1 MEWSGLGARLLPVAA
16 LIVASW
22 CGWACVGLA
31 DRGSDRFYAD
41 HQAERGAAVFE
52 TRCAECHSTGL
63 GTPPPEGLSGDA
75 FVARWQSVAGLYAR
89 NRWTMPAD
97 AVSGLEVGAAL
108 DVTAFLLRENGFEA
122 GPRPLVD
129 DVRAMREMRL
139 ARPNAQA
146 HGGSAWAGVA
156 TDFYTEA
163 QAKRG
168 EAYFEGS
175 CGTCHVADPEETAA
189 LMAGTPSS
197 RTGVRM
203 GSETIVVP
211 VVGPP
216 LLEYRETVADLFL
229 KTKTTMPIDYPG
241 DLSDQAYLDIV
252 AYMLAGKGLP
262 AGDRELTLDLET
274 MRAMTLLEPGF
285 RPVFNGR
292 DFEGLGFLLGHGCRP
307 QPEGCGLTEPGTTFR
322 IENGVLKISGR
333 PSGYVYTEDRYLEF
347 TLRLDMRY
355 LPYEG
360 MESDS
365 DYYGNAGILL
375 FVREHRV
382 WPKTLEVQGYFP
394 QALSIL
400 PIDTPTTFET
410 DERARRIAMR
420 PIGKW
425 NSIEIH
431 SAQGRVRVSL
441 NGELVTTVTE
451 HEFDEPG
458 YIGFQSEGGEVEL
471 RNIRIRTP

>member
-1 MEWSGLGARLLPVAA
+1 VAG
-16 LIVASW
+16 W

-31 DRGSDRFYAD
+31 DRGSDRFYAG
-41 HQAERGAAVFE
+41 HQAERGAVVFE
-52 TRCAECHSTGL
+52 ARCAECHSTGL
-63 GTPPPEGLSGDA
+63 GVSPPEGLSGDA

-97 AVSGLEVGAAL
+97 AVSGLGTDAAL
-108 DVTAFLLRENGFEA
+108 DVTAFLLRENGFAA
-122 GPRPLVD
+122 GRRPLVD
-129 DVRAMREMRL
+129 DVRAMREMVI
-139 ARPNAQA
+139 ATPGAEPN
-146 HGGSAWAGVA
+146 GGSAPAGAA
-156 TDFYTEA
+156 TGFYSEA

-197 RTGVRM
+197 RPGVRM

-262 AGDRELTLDLET
+262 ASGHELALDLEA
-274 MRAMTLLEPGF
+274 MRAMTLPEPGF
-285 RPVFNGR
+285 RPLFNGR

-322 IENGVLKISGR
+322 IEKGVLKISGR
-333 PSGYVYTEDRYLEF
+333 PSGYVYTEDRYLDF

-375 FVREHRV
+375 FVQEHRV
-382 WPKTLEVQGYFP
+382 WPKTVEVQGYFP

-400 PIDTPTTFET
+400 PIDTPVSFET

-420 PIGKW
+420 PIGEW
-425 NSIEIH
+425 NSIEID

-451 HEFDEPG
+451 HEFEEPG
-458 YIGFQSEGGEVEL
+458 HIGFQSEGGEVEL
-471 RNIRIRTP
+471 RNIRIRNRGR

>member
-1 MEWSGLGARLLPVAA
+1 VAG
-16 LIVASW
+16 W

-31 DRGSDRFYAD
+31 DRGSDRFYAG
-41 HQAERGAAVFE
+41 HQAERGAVVFE
-52 TRCAECHSTGL
+52 ARCAECHSTGL
-63 GTPPPEGLSGDA
+63 GVSPPEGLSGDA

-97 AVSGLEVGAAL
+97 AVSGLGTDAAL
-108 DVTAFLLRENGFEA
+108 DVTAFLLRENGFAA
-122 GPRPLVD
+122 GRRPLVD
-129 DVRAMREMRL
+129 DVRAMREMVI
-139 ARPNAQA
+139 ATPGAEPN
-146 HGGSAWAGVA
+146 GGSAPAGAA
-156 TDFYTEA
+156 TGFYSEA

-175 CGTCHVADPEETAA
+175 CGTW
-189 LMAGTPSS
+189 
-197 RTGVRM
+197 
-203 GSETIVVP
+203 
-211 VVGPP
+211 
-216 LLEYRETVADLFL
+216 
-229 KTKTTMPIDYPG
+229 TKTTMPIDYPG

-262 AGDRELTLDLET
+262 ASGHELALDLEA
-274 MRAMTLLEPGF
+274 MRAMTLPEPGF
-285 RPVFNGR
+285 RPLFNGR

-322 IENGVLKISGR
+322 IEKGVLKISGR
-333 PSGYVYTEDRYLEF
+333 PSGYVYTEDRYLDF

-375 FVREHRV
+375 FVQEHRV
-382 WPKTLEVQGYFP
+382 WPKTVEVQGYFP

-400 PIDTPTTFET
+400 PIDTPVSFET

-420 PIGKW
+420 PIGEW
-425 NSIEIH
+425 NSIEID

-451 HEFDEPG
+451 HEFEEPG
-458 YIGFQSEGGEVEL
+458 HIGFQSEGGEVEL
-471 RNIRIRTP
+471 RNIRIRNRGR